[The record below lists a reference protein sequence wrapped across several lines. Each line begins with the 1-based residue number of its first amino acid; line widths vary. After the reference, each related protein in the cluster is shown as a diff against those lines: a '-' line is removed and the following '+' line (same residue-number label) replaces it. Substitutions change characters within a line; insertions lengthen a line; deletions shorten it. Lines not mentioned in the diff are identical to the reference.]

1 MGNKDKFWACKTR
14 QLNQVIIPELFITL
28 IASYQKNILNFIKM
42 FAMESIEEYKS
53 ELIDKLKIVKS
64 EKLLNAI
71 ETILNLSDIEK
82 VVSLT
87 AAQLEMVE
95 MGRNDVKN
103 QNYISN
109 AELKDRDSHWM

>member
-1 MGNKDKFWACKTR
+1 M
-14 QLNQVIIPELFITL
+14 FI
-28 IASYQKNILNFIKM
+28 M
-42 FAMESIEEYKS
+42 VSIEEYKS
-53 ELIDKLKIVKS
+53 ELIGKLKIVKS

-71 ETILNLSDIEK
+71 ETILNLSDTEN

-87 AAQLEMVE
+87 AAQIEMVE
-95 MGRNDVKN
+95 MGKDDVKN